1 MSSESLWS
9 TADDYLA
16 TTLLSTMGTAS
27 AYTTLQISSVQ
38 IWAQFDAVDFAAIPR
53 PFSIISSFDSSTD
66 VTGVGQDGSSRLHR
80 ANTYRYVICSVVDG
94 TKSQATRDAKTLVW
108 RQEQMLA
115 GLRFV
120 GVTATDGSKIGRI
133 LSGKESYFMRS
144 NVALWQR
151 TSSSN
156 DNMYGLAITAF
167 ALTGTTT

>member
-1 MSSESLWS
+1 MVESLWS

-16 TTLLSTMGTAS
+16 ATILATMGAQS
-27 AYTTLQISSVQ
+27 AYQTLKIDSVQ

-53 PFSIISSFDSSTD
+53 PFSIVSSYDSTTAVD
-66 VTGVGQDGSSRLHR
+66 GIGQDGSGRLKR

-94 TKSQATRDAKTLVW
+94 TKAQATRDAKILVW

-115 GLRFV
+115 ALHFPD
-120 GVTATDGSKIGRI
+120 VTAIDGSKIGRI
-133 LSGKESYFMRS
+133 LNTKDTYFMRS

-151 TSSSN
+151 STSGN

-167 ALTGTTT
+167 ALTGATA